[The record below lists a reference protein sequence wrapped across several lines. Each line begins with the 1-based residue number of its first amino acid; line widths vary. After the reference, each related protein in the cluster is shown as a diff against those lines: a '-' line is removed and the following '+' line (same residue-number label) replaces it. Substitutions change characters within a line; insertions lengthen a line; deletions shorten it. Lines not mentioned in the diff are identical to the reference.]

1 MACMDMDQD
10 WQGNGVAG
18 YSGGLNRRRT
28 IQVATAKVVRGNIRR
43 DDSNRLTTDLY
54 RKEEN
59 VTVTGVGGAI
69 CSPRYPSAYPR
80 NLLLSWQ
87 LLSPPG
93 TRIHLEFDPRFGL
106 EEAENGICKY
116 DFVEVEDQSETST
129 IIWGRWCGRW
139 QKAPPRLNSKTNTL
153 RVTFKSDDYFVAK
166 PGFRVYYSLLYDSPP
181 PASKTNW
188 EAVTLPVSDSGGGQ
202 VAVTEVPFSVE
213 DLDRTIAAFDTV
225 EQLLRTLNPD
235 TWRQDLDSIYTQ
247 THIHYRSR
255 AYHLASRHNKVD
267 LDRLYDDVKRYS
279 CTPRNYSVNLREELR
294 ATSAVFFPRCLLVKR
309 CGGNCGCGTDN
320 WNTGCTCQPAKT
332 SLKLHEVLKYAPEVT
347 VHQRHRRPRVRWVI
361 DEIFLTHHDRCECA
375 CPSRPPR

>member
-1 MACMDMDQD
+1 MTGPVVFQMLMVFMA
-10 WQGNGVAG
+10 
-18 YSGGLNRRRT
+18 STGLARA
-28 IQVATAKVVRGNIRR
+28 QVSTAKVKGNTRR
-43 DDSNRLTTDLY
+43 DDSNRLTTDFY

-59 VTVTGVGGAI
+59 VAVTAVGGAI
-69 CSPRYPSAYPR
+69 YSPRYPNSYPR
-80 NLLLSWQ
+80 NLLLSWK

-93 TRIHLEFDPRFGL
+93 TRIHLEFDGHFGL
-106 EEAENGICKY
+106 EEPDNGVCRY

-129 IIWGRWCGRW
+129 IIWGRWCG
-139 QKAPPRLNSKTNTL
+139 QKVPPGLNSKTNML

-166 PGFRVYYSLLYDSPP
+166 PGFKVYYSLLYDTPL

-188 EAVTLPVSDSGGGQ
+188 EAVTSPMMDDGG
-202 VAVTEVPFSVE
+202 VRIPAAVTVTQVPFSVE
-213 DLDRTIAAFDTV
+213 DLDRTIAAFDTI
-225 EQLLRTLNPD
+225 EQLLKSLNPD

-294 ATSAVFFPRCLLVKR
+294 ATNAVYFPRCLLVKR

-320 WNTGCTCQPAKT
+320 WNSGCSCQVAKT
-332 SLKLHEVLKYAPEVT
+332 THKLHEVLKYAPDMT
-347 VHQRHRRPRVRWVI
+347 AYQRNRRPRVRWVI
-361 DEIFLTHHDRCECA
+361 DEIFLAHHEKCECM